1 MDSKEPQEISI
12 HVPSSSNE
20 LMQKAIEVI
29 NANKEIRTLWNITNV
44 TAQDRLG
51 WADHGPV
58 HFQIVANVAIRMARL
73 LNKHNVE
80 FSIVKDFGLSYKHAE
95 LVVLLGSLFH
105 DLGMSIH
112 RSNHE
117 EYSLFLANNLL
128 REILQFLPIEER
140 TIVISETL
148 HSIICH
154 SNQRAT
160 KPFTIEAGIVR
171 VADALDM
178 SKGRIKTAFEAGA
191 MNIHAISAA
200 AINGVEIEE
209 GDKKPIQITIIMNN
223 SAGLFQIDDLL
234 EGKLASSGI
243 EKYIVIKAFVEGEAE
258 KKLVTEF
265 VIGND

>member
-1 MDSKEPQEISI
+1 MNSSDDITI
-12 HVPSSSNE
+12 HVPSQNNKLLDQALE
-20 LMQKAIEVI
+20 AINKKA
-29 NANKEIRTLWNITNV
+29 EIRTLWKVTNV

-51 WADHGPV
+51 WADHGPI
-58 HFQIVANVAIRMARL
+58 HFQIVANIALRMCRL
-73 LNKHNVE
+73 LLKNNVDL
-80 FSIVKDFGLSYKHAE
+80 SITKNFGLSYKHGE

-112 RSNHE
+112 RENHE

-128 REILQFLPIEER
+128 REILTFLPIEER

-148 HSIICH
+148 HAVISH

-171 VADALDM
+171 IADALDM
-178 SKGRIKTAFEAGA
+178 SKGRIKMAYEAGA

-200 AINGVEIEE
+200 AIERVEIEE
-209 GDKKPIQITIIMNN
+209 GGTKPIQITIIMNN

-234 EGKLASSGI
+234 EGKLGKSGI
-243 EKYIVIKAFVEGEAE
+243 AQYIIVKAYVQGETE

-265 VIGND
+265 TIG

>member
-1 MDSKEPQEISI
+1 MKSPSSEIII
-12 HVPSSSNE
+12 HVPLHGNE
-20 LMQKAIEVI
+20 LLEKALEAINSNIEI
-29 NANKEIRTLWNITNV
+29 KTLWRITNV

-58 HFQIVANVAIRMARL
+58 HFQIVANVALRMARIL
-73 LNKHNVE
+73 LKNNVDL
-80 FSIVKDFGLSYKHAE
+80 SVTKDYGLNYKYAE
-95 LVVLLGSLFH
+95 LIVLLASLFH
-105 DLGMSIH
+105 DMGMSVH

-128 REILQFLPIEER
+128 REILTFLPTEER

-148 HSIICH
+148 HAIICH

-160 KPFTIEAGIVR
+160 KPLTIEAGIVR

-178 SKGRIKTAFEAGA
+178 SEGRIKMAYEAGA

-209 GDKKPIQITIIMNN
+209 GDKKPIQIIIIMNN

-234 EGKLASSGI
+234 EGKLGGSGI
-243 EKYIVIKAFVEGEAE
+243 EKYVMVKAYVEGETE
-258 KKLVTEF
+258 KKLITEF
-265 VIGND
+265 SIGND